1 MALVLFFRLIDMVS
15 CYLILPII
23 ILTLLLFYNA
33 FAVWFSIAFCC
44 LSNYVLVRSL
54 NIFIHIAS
62 SAIVLSIC
70 FMFILTYCC
79 FNFFR

>member
-1 MALVLFFRLIDMVS
+1 MALVLCFHLIDMVS

-23 ILTLLLFYNA
+23 ILTLLLFDNA
-33 FAVWFSIAFCC
+33 FAVRFSIAFCC

-62 SAIVLSIC
+62 SAIVLCIC